1 MIGPI
6 VINGDVWRPHV
17 VDPGDPRLRDRTGS
31 YRIATTDPSTRH
43 VYLSRDLRGP
53 FLDRVMLHE
62 AAHCAMVSYGL
73 LEGLHRIVP
82 EGSWVDVEE
91 WACNFLAN
99 YGGEVLQA
107 VSAAMPRPVAL
118 AS

>member
-1 MIGPI
+1 MHPF
-6 VINGDVWRPHV
+6 VMNGDVWRPV
-17 VDPGDPRLRDRTGS
+17 MVDPDDPRLWDRTGS
-31 YRIATTDPSTRH
+31 ARIATTDPSARR
-43 VYLSRDLRGP
+43 VYLSRELRGP
-53 FLDRVMLHE
+53 FLDRVLLHE

-82 EGSWVDVEE
+82 EESWADVEE

-118 AS
+118 VA

>member
-6 VINGDVWRPHV
+6 VINGDVWRPQV

-31 YRIATTDPSTRH
+31 ARIATTDPSTRR
-43 VYLSRDLRGP
+43 VYLSRELRGP
-53 FLDRVMLHE
+53 FLDRVLLHE
-62 AAHCAMVSYGL
+62 AAHCAMVSCGL

-82 EGSWVDVEE
+82 EESWVDVEE

-118 AS
+118 VA

>member
-1 MIGPI
+1 MFGPLIIGGDAWWI
-6 VINGDVWRPHV
+6 VA
-17 VDPGDPRLRDRTGS
+17 VDPGDPRLWDRTGS
-31 YRIATTDPSTRH
+31 ARIATTDPGTRS
-43 VYLSRDLRGP
+43 VYVSRELHGP
-53 FLDRVMLHE
+53 FLDRVLLHE

-82 EGSWVDVEE
+82 EESWVDVEE

-107 VSAAMPRPVAL
+107 VSAAMTRPVAL
-118 AS
+118 VA

>member
-6 VINGDVWRPHV
+6 VINGDVWRPQV

-31 YRIATTDPSTRH
+31 ARIATTDPSTRR
-43 VYLSRDLRGP
+43 VYLSRELRGA
-53 FLDRVMLHE
+53 FLDRVLLHE
-62 AAHCAMVSYGL
+62 AAHCAMISYGL
-73 LEGLHRIVP
+73 LDELHRIVP
-82 EGSWVDVEE
+82 EESWIDVEE

-99 YGGEVLQA
+99 YGREVVQA
-107 VSAAMPRPVAL
+107 VNAALPRPVAL

>member
-6 VINGDVWRPHV
+6 VINGDVWRPQV

-31 YRIATTDPSTRH
+31 ARIATTDPSTRR

-53 FLDRVMLHE
+53 FLDRVLLHE
-62 AAHCAMVSYGL
+62 AAHCAMISYGL

-82 EGSWVDVEE
+82 ECAWVDVEE

-107 VSAAMPRPVAL
+107 VSAAMLRPVAL

>member
-6 VINGDVWRPHV
+6 VINGDVWRPQV

-31 YRIATTDPSTRH
+31 TRIATTDPSTRH
-43 VYLSRDLRGP
+43 VYLSRDL
-53 FLDRVMLHE
+53 
-62 AAHCAMVSYGL
+62 
-73 LEGLHRIVP
+73 HRIVP
-82 EGSWVDVEE
+82 EESWVDVEE

-99 YGGEVLQA
+99 YGREVVQA
-107 VSAAMPRPVAL
+107 VNAALPRPVAL

>member
-1 MIGPI
+1 M
-6 VINGDVWRPHV
+6 

-31 YRIATTDPSTRH
+31 ARIATTDPSARR
-43 VYLSRDLRGP
+43 VYLSRELRGP
-53 FLDRVMLHE
+53 FLDRVLLHE
-62 AAHCAMVSYGL
+62 AAHCAMISYGL
-73 LEGLHRIVP
+73 LDGLHRIVP
-82 EGSWVDVEE
+82 EESWVDVEE

-107 VSAAMPRPVAL
+107 VSAALPRPVAL

>member
-6 VINGDVWRPHV
+6 VINGDVWRSQA

-31 YRIATTDPSTRH
+31 ARIATTDPSTRR
-43 VYLSRDLRGP
+43 VYLSRELRGP
-53 FLDRVMLHE
+53 FLDRVLLHE

-82 EGSWVDVEE
+82 EYAWVDVEE

-107 VSAAMPRPVAL
+107 VNAALPRPVAL
-118 AS
+118 VA